1 MTTDGSFEKKPS
13 VRRAPV
19 VGVTSHR
26 LCRSPSVR
34 RPLDLVGSFQH
45 FLPRGTLPVHSH
57 SEVSFHV
64 AQRQAPLPSRP
75 STRNNNNN
83 NRYRRI
89 VVVVNNMMASARAS
103 IFLQLTMATL
113 SLAASSAFRPM
124 SAIASCAFR
133 FHPWISS
140 PRWNSSSSSNHVK
153 SKSSAAYGRT
163 TLRHLRRDTESWRMS
178 LSSEESNMLP
188 SSSDSST
195 SSTTF
200 LNLEQYRNPNNLD
213 DQVFSAIS
221 ADGGLKVTVAT
232 IRNLL
237 NEMMIQHSMNP
248 LPGGECIF

>member
-1 MTTDGSFEKKPS
+1 
-13 VRRAPV
+13 
-19 VGVTSHR
+19 
-26 LCRSPSVR
+26 
-34 RPLDLVGSFQH
+34 
-45 FLPRGTLPVHSH
+45 
-57 SEVSFHV
+57 
-64 AQRQAPLPSRP
+64 
-75 STRNNNNN
+75 
-83 NRYRRI
+83 
-89 VVVVNNMMASARAS
+89 MASARAS

-153 SKSSAAYGRT
+153 SKSSEAYGRT
-163 TLRHLRRDTESWRMS
+163 TFRHLRRDTESWRMS

-195 SSTTF
+195 SSTTIP
-200 LNLEQYRNPNNLD
+200 NLEQYRNPNNLD

-237 NEMMIQHSMNP
+237 NEMMIQHNMNP
-248 LPGGECIF
+248 LPGGECIFLMYVPMYIIGMRC